1 MRAALGRRNIVYE
14 RKYAFDVT
22 VGMLHR
28 KLDYYS
34 VFFGFAVNGQIV
46 EFGLAFVKVQNVI
59 DDTAVV
65 FERLGIEFIV
75 VAKIGKFY
83 RKSAIEKRKFA

>member
-1 MRAALGRRNIVYE
+1 
-14 RKYAFDVT
+14 
-22 VGMLHR
+22 MLHC

-46 EFGLAFVKVQNVI
+46 EFSLAFVEIQDVI
-59 DDTAVV
+59 YNAAVV
-65 FERLGIEFIV
+65 FERLGIEFVV